1 MEQLAAGTGGT
12 FFHDNNDLTHGLS
25 SVLGIAT
32 VVVKQGTQ
40 PLAIT
45 DSDLTKV

>member
-1 MEQLAAGTGGT
+1 VPEDKLR
-12 FFHDNNDLTHGLS
+12 

-32 VVVKQGTQ
+32 VVAKRGTQ

-45 DSDLTKV
+45 DSDLTEV